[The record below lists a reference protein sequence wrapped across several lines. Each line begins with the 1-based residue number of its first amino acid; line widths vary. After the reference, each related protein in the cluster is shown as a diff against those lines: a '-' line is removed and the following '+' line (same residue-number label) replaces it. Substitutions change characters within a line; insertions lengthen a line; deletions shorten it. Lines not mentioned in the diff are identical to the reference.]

1 MNWMQL
7 VQFFPQD
14 KICLMKDRIY
24 NKALFFNTNP
34 ESNCYLWKY
43 FILEQLHDPL

>member
-1 MNWMQL
+1 MNWTQL

-14 KICLMKDRIY
+14 KICLMKDHIY
-24 NKALFFNTNP
+24 NKALSEKKILN
-34 ESNCYLWKY
+34 NCYLWKY